1 MNKEALN
8 ADQDLYKN
16 KAVLNQRAGSVEFDN
31 STGKETIAITSYHG
45 SNIKVGPQVTSEY
58 AKENK
63 QTLVVNDSF
72 ETVRNDKHVSVDGN
86 YIEKVVGSKVQENGF
101 KTEEQVQA
109 IADWKEAYTPIA
121 ERNSQFTV
129 LRGGESY
136 PNGVT
141 TPKSGSNSDNPS
153 KSQEVYLNVDR
164 GFPSP
169 TGIAVVNS
177 SSDEVTSYTTIP
189 RQPSQFVVSNPGTQ
203 DFGNDENPA
212 TERGQ
217 FSKNPE
223 KENLGENIN
232 KLQDQKLTDLEAK
245 AFASGPSVGG
255 DEQKTIFRN
264 KNEVVGI
271 SFNSYPSIR
280 FDDQGRAQPGKVEVG
295 KGAGAYVKMESI
307 PHVEEV
313 DNSRFPV
320 GSSTLTVGN
329 QYNIVVGSGGIS
341 IKTTGSMEIG
351 ATSYKVSSHKI
362 SLNASKGVHLN
373 SENIVELQSAKNISL
388 RSNKQVYVE
397 PSLGVKNNLVVG
409 GGTYLQGETY
419 LHHIT
424 APAEIQQTRE
434 SIVLSKLLRGLKF
447 KCRLKGFRGN
457 LGMSLGGSGEITLI
471 ADSNDDKVEAY
482 PHSHHFYNLPLRLTP
497 SGSNIRDIANS
508 ENINVDG
515 LTVAAQPIEHANKV
529 PTTSASPPRILT
541 KANDNTALP
550 NDRSKTDQSG
560 NISTG
565 EEPPKKDG
573 SFAAQ
578 TD

>member
-86 YIEKVVGSKVQENGF
+86 YIEKVVGSKVQEHGF
-101 KTEEQVQA
+101 KNEDQVQA

-136 PNGVT
+136 PNGVA

-153 KSQEVYLNVDR
+153 KSQEVYLNVDG
-164 GFPSP
+164 GFPR
-169 TGIAVVNS
+169 S
-177 SSDEVTSYTTIP
+177 SRISEVKSSNDEVTSYTTIP
-189 RQPSQFVVSNPGTQ
+189 RQPSQFVVSNPGTR
-203 DFGNDENPA
+203 DFGSDRNPA

-232 KLQDQKLTDLEAK
+232 KLQDQKLTDLETK

-271 SFNSYPSIR
+271 TFNSYPSIR

-295 KGAGAYVKMESI
+295 KGSGAYVKMESI

-320 GSSTLTVGN
+320 GTSTLTVGN
-329 QYNIVVGSGGIS
+329 QYNVVVGSGGIS

-397 PSLGVKNNLVVG
+397 PGLGVKNNLVVG
-409 GGTYLQGETY
+409 GGTYMQGETY
-419 LHHIT
+419 LHHVT
-424 APAEIQQTRE
+424 APAEVQQTYE
-434 SIVLSKLLRGLKF
+434 TILFSKLLKGLKF
-447 KCRLKGFRGN
+447 KAKMSGGSVGRTSWRGN
-457 LGMSLGGSGEITLI
+457 VTLTT
-471 ADSNDDKVEAY
+471 DSNDDKVEAY
-482 PHSHHFYNLPLRLTP
+482 PHSHHFNNLPLRLTP
-497 SGSNIRDIANS
+497 SGSTVREIANS

-515 LTVAAQPIEHANKV
+515 LTVAAQPIVHAKKE
-529 PTTSASPPRILT
+529 PTASASPPRRLT
-541 KANDNTALP
+541 NNTALP
-550 NDRSKTDQSG
+550 NDRSKTDSSG
-560 NISTG
+560 NIISG
-565 EEPPKKDG
+565 EAPPAKDG

-578 TD
+578 EPS

>member
-86 YIEKVVGSKVQENGF
+86 YIEKVVGSKVQEHGF
-101 KTEEQVQA
+101 KNEDQVQA

-136 PNGVT
+136 PNGVA

-153 KSQEVYLNVDR
+153 KSQEVYLNVDG
-164 GFPSP
+164 GFPR
-169 TGIAVVNS
+169 S
-177 SSDEVTSYTTIP
+177 SRISEVKSSNDEVTSYTTIP
-189 RQPSQFVVSNPGTQ
+189 RQPSQFVVSNPGTR
-203 DFGNDENPA
+203 DFGSDRNPA

-232 KLQDQKLTDLEAK
+232 KLQDQKLTDLETK

-271 SFNSYPSIR
+271 TFNSYPSIR

-295 KGAGAYVKMESI
+295 KGSGAYVKMESI

-320 GSSTLTVGN
+320 GTSTLTVGN
-329 QYNIVVGSGGIS
+329 QYNVVVGSGGIS

-397 PSLGVKNNLVVG
+397 PGLGVKNNLVVG
-409 GGTYLQGETY
+409 GGTYMQGETY
-419 LHHIT
+419 LHHVT
-424 APAEIQQTRE
+424 APAEVQQTYE
-434 SIVLSKLLRGLKF
+434 TILFSKLLKGLKF
-447 KCRLKGFRGN
+447 KAKMSGGSVGRTSWRGN
-457 LGMSLGGSGEITLI
+457 VTLTT
-471 ADSNDDKVEAY
+471 DSNDDKVEAY
-482 PHSHHFYNLPLRLTP
+482 PHSHHFNNLPLRLTP
-497 SGSNIRDIANS
+497 SGSTVREIANS

-515 LTVAAQPIEHANKV
+515 LTVAAQPIVHAKKE
-529 PTTSASPPRILT
+529 PTASASPPRRLT
-541 KANDNTALP
+541 KANNNTALP
-550 NDRSKTDQSG
+550 NDRSKTDSSG
-560 NISTG
+560 NIISG
-565 EEPPKKDG
+565 EAPPAKDG

-578 TD
+578 EPS

>member
-86 YIEKVVGSKVQENGF
+86 YIEKVVGSKVQEHGF
-101 KTEEQVQA
+101 KNEDQVQA

-136 PNGVT
+136 PNGVA

-153 KSQEVYLNVDR
+153 KSQEVYLNVDG
-164 GFPSP
+164 GFPR
-169 TGIAVVNS
+169 S
-177 SSDEVTSYTTIP
+177 SRISEVKSSNDEVTSYTTIP
-189 RQPSQFVVSNPGTQ
+189 RQPSQFVVSNPGTR
-203 DFGNDENPA
+203 DFGSDRNPA

-232 KLQDQKLTDLEAK
+232 KLQDQKLTDLETK

-271 SFNSYPSIR
+271 TFNSYPSIR

-295 KGAGAYVKMESI
+295 KGSGAYVKMESI

-320 GSSTLTVGN
+320 GTSTLTVGN
-329 QYNIVVGSGGIS
+329 QYNVVVGSGGIS

-397 PSLGVKNNLVVG
+397 PGLGVKNNLVVG
-409 GGTYLQGETY
+409 GGTYMQGETY
-419 LHHIT
+419 LHHVT
-424 APAEIQQTRE
+424 APAEVQQTYE
-434 SIVLSKLLRGLKF
+434 TILFSKLLSGLKF
-447 KCRLKGFRGN
+447 KAKMSGGSVGRTSWRGN
-457 LGMSLGGSGEITLI
+457 VTLTT
-471 ADSNDDKVEAY
+471 DSNDDKVEAY
-482 PHSHHFYNLPLRLTP
+482 PHSHHFNNLPLRLTP
-497 SGSNIRDIANS
+497 SGSTVREIANS

-515 LTVAAQPIEHANKV
+515 LTVAAQPIVHAKKE
-529 PTTSASPPRILT
+529 PTASASPPRRLT
-541 KANDNTALP
+541 KANNNTALP
-550 NDRSKTDQSG
+550 NDRSKTDSSG
-560 NISTG
+560 NIISG
-565 EEPPKKDG
+565 EAPPAKDG

-578 TD
+578 EPS

>member
-86 YIEKVVGSKVQENGF
+86 YIEKVVGSKVQEHGF
-101 KTEEQVQA
+101 KNEDQVQA

-136 PNGVT
+136 PNGVV

-153 KSQEVYLNVDR
+153 KSQEVYLNVDG
-164 GFPSP
+164 GFPR
-169 TGIAVVNS
+169 S
-177 SSDEVTSYTTIP
+177 SRISEVKSSNDEVTSYTTIP
-189 RQPSQFVVSNPGTQ
+189 RQPSQFVVSNPGTR
-203 DFGNDENPA
+203 DFGSDRNPA

-232 KLQDQKLTDLEAK
+232 KLQDQKLTDLETK

-271 SFNSYPSIR
+271 TFNSYPSIR

-295 KGAGAYVKMESI
+295 KGSGAYVKMESI

-320 GSSTLTVGN
+320 GTSTLTVGN
-329 QYNIVVGSGGIS
+329 QYNVVVGSGGIS

-397 PSLGVKNNLVVG
+397 PGLGVKNNLVVG
-409 GGTYLQGETY
+409 GGTYMQGETY
-419 LHHIT
+419 LHHVT
-424 APAEIQQTRE
+424 APAEVQQTYE
-434 SIVLSKLLRGLKF
+434 TILFSKLLKGLSF
-447 KCRLKGFRGN
+447 KVKCSGFSKN
-457 LGMSLGGSGEITLI
+457 NPGGTGRITLQE
-471 ADSNDDKVEAY
+471 DSNDDKVEAY
-482 PHSHHFYNLPLRLTP
+482 PHSHHFNNLPLRLTP
-497 SGSNIRDIANS
+497 SGSTVREIANS

-515 LTVAAQPIEHANKV
+515 LTVAAQPIVHAKKE
-529 PTTSASPPRILT
+529 PTSTASPPRRLT

-550 NDRSKTDQSG
+550 NDRSKTDLSG
-560 NISTG
+560 NIISG
-565 EEPPKKDG
+565 EAPPAKDG

-578 TD
+578 EPS

>member
-63 QTLVVNDSF
+63 QLLVVNDSF

-86 YIEKVVGSKVQENGF
+86 YIEKVVGSKVQEHGF
-101 KTEEQVQA
+101 KNEDQVQA

-121 ERNSQFTV
+121 ERNSQFNV

-136 PNGVT
+136 PNGVA

-153 KSQEVYLNVDR
+153 KSQEVYLNVDG
-164 GFPSP
+164 GFPRSS
-169 TGIAVVNS
+169 GIAEVKS
-177 SSDEVTSYTTIP
+177 SNDEVTSYSTIP
-189 RQPSQFVVSNPGTQ
+189 RQPSQFVVSNPGTR
-203 DFGNDENPA
+203 DFGSDQNPA
-212 TERGQ
+212 TERGR

-232 KLQDQKLTDLEAK
+232 KLQDQKLTDLETK

-271 SFNSYPSIR
+271 TFNSYPSIR

-295 KGAGAYVKMESI
+295 KGSGAYVKMESI

-320 GSSTLTVGN
+320 GTSTLTVGN
-329 QYNIVVGSGGIS
+329 QYNVVVGSGGIS

-397 PSLGVKNNLVVG
+397 PGLGVKNNLVVG
-409 GGTYLQGETY
+409 GGTYMQGETY
-419 LHHIT
+419 LHHVT
-424 APAEIQQTRE
+424 APAEVQQTYE
-434 SIVLSKLLRGLKF
+434 TILFSKLLKGLKF
-447 KCRLKGFRGN
+447 KCKMSGFRRNNPRGT
-457 LGMSLGGSGEITLI
+457 GTVTLQ

-482 PHSHHFYNLPLRLTP
+482 PHSHHFNNLPLRLTP
-497 SGSNIRDIANS
+497 SGATVREIANS

-515 LTVAAQPIEHANKV
+515 LTVAAQPIVHAKKE
-529 PTTSASPPRILT
+529 PTSTASPPRRLT
-541 KANDNTALP
+541 KSNDNTILP
-550 NDRSKTDQSG
+550 NDRSKTDLSG
-560 NISTG
+560 NIISG
-565 EEPPKKDG
+565 EAPPAKDG

-578 TD
+578 ELS

>member
-63 QTLVVNDSF
+63 QLQVVNDYF
-72 ETVRNDKHVSVDGN
+72 ETVKNDKHVSVDGN
-86 YIEKVVGSKVQENGF
+86 YIEKVVGSKVQEHGF
-101 KTEEQVQA
+101 KNEDQVQA
-109 IADWKEAYTPIA
+109 VADWKEAYTPIA

-136 PNGVT
+136 PNGVA

-153 KSQEVYLNVDR
+153 KSQEVYLNVDG
-164 GFPSP
+164 GFPR
-169 TGIAVVNS
+169 S
-177 SSDEVTSYTTIP
+177 SRISEVKSSNDEVTSYTTIP
-189 RQPSQFVVSNPGTQ
+189 RQPSQFVVSNPGTR
-203 DFGNDENPA
+203 DFGSDRNPA

-232 KLQDQKLTDLEAK
+232 KLQDQKLTDLETK

-271 SFNSYPSIR
+271 TFNSYPSIR

-295 KGAGAYVKMESI
+295 KGSGAYVKMESI

-320 GSSTLTVGN
+320 GTSTLTVGN
-329 QYNIVVGSGGIS
+329 QYNVVVGSGGIS

-397 PSLGVKNNLVVG
+397 PGLGVKNNLVVG
-409 GGTYLQGETY
+409 GGTYMQGETY
-419 LHHIT
+419 LHHVT
-424 APAEIQQTRE
+424 APAEVQQTYE
-434 SIVLSKLLRGLKF
+434 TILFSKLLSGLKF
-447 KCRLKGFRGN
+447 KAKMSGGSVGKTSWRGN
-457 LGMSLGGSGEITLI
+457 VTLTT
-471 ADSNDDKVEAY
+471 DSNDDKVEAY
-482 PHSHHFYNLPLRLTP
+482 PHSHHFNNLPLRLTP
-497 SGSNIRDIANS
+497 SGSTVREIANS

-515 LTVAAQPIEHANKV
+515 LTVAAQPIVHAKKE
-529 PTTSASPPRILT
+529 PTTSASPPRRLT
-541 KANDNTALP
+541 KANNSTALP
-550 NDRSKTDQSG
+550 NDRSKTDSSG
-560 NISTG
+560 NIISG
-565 EEPPKKDG
+565 EAPPAKDG

-578 TD
+578 EPS

>member
-63 QTLVVNDSF
+63 QLLVVNDSF

-86 YIEKVVGSKVQENGF
+86 YIEKVVGSKVQEHGF
-101 KTEEQVQA
+101 KNEDQVQA

-136 PNGVT
+136 PNGVA

-153 KSQEVYLNVDR
+153 KSQEVYLNVDG
-164 GFPSP
+164 GFPR
-169 TGIAVVNS
+169 S
-177 SSDEVTSYTTIP
+177 SRISEVKSSNDEVTSYTTIP
-189 RQPSQFVVSNPGTQ
+189 RQPSQFVVSNPGTR
-203 DFGNDENPA
+203 DFGSDRNPA

-232 KLQDQKLTDLEAK
+232 KLQDQKLTDLETK

-271 SFNSYPSIR
+271 TFNSYPSIR

-295 KGAGAYVKMESI
+295 KGSGAYVKMESI

-320 GSSTLTVGN
+320 GTSTLTVGN
-329 QYNIVVGSGGIS
+329 QYNVVVGSGGIS

-397 PSLGVKNNLVVG
+397 PGLGVKNNLVVG
-409 GGTYLQGETY
+409 GGTYMQGETY
-419 LHHIT
+419 LHHVT
-424 APAEIQQTRE
+424 APAEVQQTYE
-434 SIVLSKLLRGLKF
+434 TILFSKLLKGLKF
-447 KCRLKGFRGN
+447 KAKMSNGSVGLRSWRGDV
-457 LGMSLGGSGEITLI
+457 TLET
-471 ADSNDDKVEAY
+471 DSNDDKVEAY
-482 PHSHHFYNLPLRLTP
+482 PHSHHFNNLPLRLTP
-497 SGSNIRDIANS
+497 SGSTVREIANS

-515 LTVAAQPIEHANKV
+515 LTVAAQPIVHAKKE
-529 PTTSASPPRILT
+529 PTTSASPPRRLT

-560 NISTG
+560 NIISG
-565 EEPPKKDG
+565 ETPPAKDG

>member
-1 MNKEALN
+1 M
-8 ADQDLYKN
+8 
-16 KAVLNQRAGSVEFDN
+16 
-31 STGKETIAITSYHG
+31 
-45 SNIKVGPQVTSEY
+45 
-58 AKENK
+58 
-63 QTLVVNDSF
+63 
-72 ETVRNDKHVSVDGN
+72 
-86 YIEKVVGSKVQENGF
+86 
-101 KTEEQVQA
+101 
-109 IADWKEAYTPIA
+109 
-121 ERNSQFTV
+121 
-129 LRGGESY
+129 
-136 PNGVT
+136 
-141 TPKSGSNSDNPS
+141 
-153 KSQEVYLNVDR
+153 
-164 GFPSP
+164 
-169 TGIAVVNS
+169 NS
-177 SSDEVTSYTTIP
+177 SSDEVTSYSNIP
-189 RQPSQFVVSNPGTQ
+189 RQSSQFVVSNPGTQ
-203 DFGNDENPA
+203 DFGNDQNPA

-232 KLQDQKLTDLEAK
+232 KLQDQKLTDLETK

-271 SFNSYPSIR
+271 TFNSYPSIR

-295 KGAGAYVKMESI
+295 KGSGAYVKMESI

-320 GSSTLTVGN
+320 GTSTLTVGN
-329 QYNIVVGSGGIS
+329 QYNVIVGSGGIN

-397 PSLGVKNNLVVG
+397 PGLGVKNNLVVG
-409 GGTYLQGETY
+409 GGTYMQGETY
-419 LHHIT
+419 LHHVT

-434 SIVLSKLLRGLKF
+434 SIIFSKLLSGLKF
-447 KCRLKGFRGN
+447 KAKMRNGKVRLDRWEGTV
-457 LGMSLGGSGEITLI
+457 TLES
-471 ADSNDDKVEAY
+471 DSNDDKVEAY

-529 PTTSASPPRILT
+529 PTTSASPPRRLT
-541 KANDNTALP
+541 KANDSTALP
-550 NDRSKTDQSG
+550 NDRSKTNQSG
-560 NISTG
+560 NIVPG
-565 EEPPKKDG
+565 EAPPAKDG